1 MTSAPSPNFNRV
13 ARIYRW
19 AEYLT
24 LGPLLQ
30 KARTHFLADLPALE
44 MERATVLVVGDG
56 DGRFLARLLAQQTR
70 LQAVAIDSSEAMLRL
85 LRRRCRSYRDRLQ
98 THHTSALKFF
108 ERCPENYYV
117 DLIVTH
123 FFLDCLTQPELDR
136 LAGHLAAHTR
146 PGALWLLSDFA
157 IPSNP
162 WLAPLAA
169 LYIRLLYL
177 VFRLLTGL
185 RATHLPDPASA
196 LSAAGFHRIARHN
209 LLCGLLYTEIWQRGD
224 SDDTVKDGNNQYAAT
239 QMLSLAGAST
249 PYEGGSDAENATQA
263 GPSIRP

>member
-1 MTSAPSPNFNRV
+1 MTSAPSLSFNRI
-13 ARIYRW
+13 ARMYRW

-30 KARTHFLADLPALE
+30 RARTHFLAELPALQPALE
-44 MERATVLVVGDG
+44 IERGAALVLGDG

-70 LQAVAIDSSEAMLRL
+70 LQAVAIDSSDAMLGL
-85 LRRRCRSYRDRLQ
+85 LRRRCRLYSDRLQ
-98 THHTSALKFF
+98 TRQVSAVEFF
-108 ERCPENYYV
+108 DQGQWKGCA
-117 DLIVTH
+117 DLIVSH

-136 LAGHLAAHTR
+136 LANHMAAHTR

-157 IPSNP
+157 IPSRP

-177 VFRLLTGL
+177 AFRILTGL
-185 RATHLPDPASA
+185 RVTHLPDPASA
-196 LSAAGFHRIARHN
+196 LSAAGFHRIARHS

-224 SDDTVKDGNNQYAAT
+224 DAQ
-239 QMLSLAGAST
+239 
-249 PYEGGSDAENATQA
+249 GSPT
-263 GPSIRP
+263 GS

>member
-1 MTSAPSPNFNRV
+1 MTSASSPSFNRI

-30 KARTHFLADLPALE
+30 RTRTHFLADLPALQPALKIE
-44 MERATVLVVGDG
+44 PGTALVLGDG

-70 LQAVAIDSSEAMLRL
+70 LQAVAIDSSDAMLGL
-85 LRRRCRSYRDRLQ
+85 LRHRCRLYSDRLQ
-98 THHTSALKFF
+98 THQVSAVEFF
-108 ERCPENYYV
+108 DQGQWKGCA

-136 LAGHLAAHTR
+136 LANRMAAHTR

-157 IPSNP
+157 IPSHP

-177 VFRLLTGL
+177 AFRVLTGL
-185 RATHLPDPASA
+185 RVTHLPDRASA
-196 LSAAGFHRIARHN
+196 LSAAGFHRIARHS
-209 LLCGLLYTEIWQRGD
+209 LLCGLLYTEIWQRD
-224 SDDTVKDGNNQYAAT
+224 ESAYAVKDGNG
-239 QMLSLAGAST
+239 L
-249 PYEGGSDAENATQA
+249 
-263 GPSIRP
+263 

>member
-1 MTSAPSPNFNRV
+1 MTSAPSPNFNHI

-30 KARTHFLADLPALE
+30 KARTHYLADLPTLE
-44 MERATVLVVGDG
+44 MECGKALVLGDG

-70 LQAVAIDSSEAMLRL
+70 LQALAIDSSDAMLGL
-85 LRRRCRSYRDRLQ
+85 LRRRCRSYSDRLEAL
-98 THHTSALKFF
+98 HRSALEFF
-108 ERCPENYYV
+108 GSCPEDYYV

-169 LYIRLLYL
+169 LYIRFLYL

-185 RATHLPDPASA
+185 RVTHLPDPASA
-196 LSAAGFHRIARHN
+196 LSVAGFHRIARHN
-209 LLCGLLYTEIWQRGD
+209 LLCGILYTEIWQRGD
-224 SDDTVKDGNNQYAAT
+224 YAT
-239 QMLSLAGAST
+239 G
-249 PYEGGSDAENATQA
+249 
-263 GPSIRP
+263 R